1 MEMIE
6 PALRKFSPKV
16 RLIGWG
22 FVWLGVALYALGYI
36 VDAREAAFNN
46 ALSFLYLTSIGI
58 GALFFIA
65 LEYITGA
72 VWSVPIRRV
81 HEFLAQLIPFAALL
95 AVPLLFNLDDLFVWA
110 RKDIMASDA
119 MLRLK
124 EPYLNQT
131 FFIARFIGIFIV
143 WKIFI
148 RLLTRN
154 SMRQDATADP
164 RLTKIN
170 TILSAFFM
178 PVFAVTLTILAVDWG
193 MSLEPHWYSTIYGI
207 YFFAGTAIA
216 ALAAST
222 LCIVA
227 LYERGYF
234 PKLRRDHFYNFGAL
248 LFTFVNFWAYIAFSQ
263 FMLVWYANLP
273 EETSWFL
280 ARWHGGWEYVSIA
293 LIIVQFVVPY
303 FVLLPQEAK
312 MNIRTLRRMA
322 IWLLLAHALD
332 LYWLI
337 MPTFSASPPL
347 GWMEICFPAG
357 IAGIVIVVL
366 GWQIQNRSLMPIGDP
381 KLKRGLEFRL

>member
-1 MEMIE
+1 MEIIE
-6 PALRKFSPKV
+6 RTQRKFSPKIE
-16 RLIGWG
+16 LFGWG
-22 FVWLGVALYALGYI
+22 LVWLGVALYALGYI

-46 ALSFLYLTSIGI
+46 VLNFLYLASIGI

-81 HEFLAQLIPFAALL
+81 NEFLAQLVPFAALL
-95 AVPLLFNLDDLFVWA
+95 AVPLLFNLDNLFVWA
-110 RKDIMASDA
+110 RKDIAATDA
-119 MLRLK
+119 LLRLK

-131 FFIARFIGIFIV
+131 FFIVRFLGTFII

-148 RLLTRN
+148 WLLTRN
-154 SMRQDATADP
+154 SMLQDATGDQ

-170 TILSAFFM
+170 TILSAVFM
-178 PVFAVTLTILAVDWG
+178 PVFALTLTILAVDWG
-193 MSLEPHWYSTIYGI
+193 MSLEPRWSSTIYGI
-207 YFFAGTAIA
+207 YFFAGTATGSLA
-216 ALAAST
+216 ALT
-222 LCIVA
+222 LVTVS

-234 PKLRRDHFYNFGAL
+234 PKLRRDHFYNLGAL

-293 LIIVQFVVPY
+293 LILVQFVVPY

-312 MNIRTLRRMA
+312 MNIRTLRGMA
-322 IWLLLAHALD
+322 IWLLFAHVLD

-337 MPTFSASPPL
+337 MPTFSAVPPF

-357 IAGIVIVVL
+357 IAGLVIVVL
-366 GWQIQNRSLMPIGDP
+366 GWQIRNRPLMPIGDP

>member
-1 MEMIE
+1 MEIIE
-6 PALRKFSPKV
+6 RTQKKFSAKIRP
-16 RLIGWG
+16 IGWG
-22 FVWLGVALYALGYI
+22 LVWLGVALYALGYI
-36 VDAREAAFNN
+36 TDAREAVFNN
-46 ALSFLYLTSIGI
+46 ALNFLYLASIGI

-81 HEFLAQLIPFAALL
+81 NEFLAQLVPFAALL
-95 AVPLLFNLDDLFVWA
+95 AVPLLFNLDNLFVWA
-110 RKDIMASDA
+110 RKDIAASDA
-119 MLRLK
+119 LLRLK

-131 FFIARFIGIFIV
+131 FFIARFIGIFII

-148 RLLTRN
+148 WLLTRN
-154 SMRQDATADP
+154 SMRQDATGDQ

-170 TILSAFFM
+170 TILSAIFM
-178 PVFAVTLTILAVDWG
+178 PVFALTLTIFAVDWG
-193 MSLEPHWYSTIYGI
+193 MSLEPRWYSTIYGI
-207 YFFAGTAIA
+207 YFFAGTATASLA
-216 ALAAST
+216 ALT
-222 LCIVA
+222 LVTVS

-234 PKLRRDHFYNFGAL
+234 PKLRRDHFYNLGAL

-293 LIIVQFVVPY
+293 LILVQFVVPY

-322 IWLLLAHALD
+322 IWLLFAHALD
-332 LYWLI
+332 LYLAHYADFQRRSSFR
-337 MPTFSASPPL
+337 MDGNLFPGGNCRYRHCRSRMADPESPAHAHRRP
-347 GWMEICFPAG
+347 EI
-357 IAGIVIVVL
+357 
-366 GWQIQNRSLMPIGDP
+366 
-381 KLKRGLEFRL
+381 KKRTGV